1 MSLRCL
7 GTSGYNEAQF
17 RPNYLGKVY
26 EAAQQKWRKAH
37 CPASKPN
44 DIRVQIS
51 NSARLCS

>member
-26 EAAQQKWRKAH
+26 EAAQQNVAEGPLSCK
-37 CPASKPN
+37 
-44 DIRVQIS
+44 
-51 NSARLCS
+51 